1 MLNFCYLCGMKKK
14 TTIDIIGESER
25 TTLYSISFEMDGTT
39 EFEKFVEEFE
49 NNAVFNQLNIRDMK
63 NKQAWFNE
71 KVASVP
77 PEIMSEVQL
86 SAGIIEKID
95 GILKKKQMTQRDL
108 AKKLGKSEA
117 VVSRWTTGF
126 PNLTLRSIA
135 QLSTALGEPL
145 ILIPK

>member
-1 MLNFCYLCGMKKK
+1 
-14 TTIDIIGESER
+14 
-25 TTLYSISFEMDGTT
+25 
-39 EFEKFVEEFE
+39 
-49 NNAVFNQLNIRDMK
+49 MK

-86 SAGIIEKID
+86 SAGIIERID
-95 GILKKKQMTQRDL
+95 VILKEKHMTQRDL
-108 AKKLGKSEA
+108 AKRLGKSEA

-145 ILIPK
+145 IQIVSN